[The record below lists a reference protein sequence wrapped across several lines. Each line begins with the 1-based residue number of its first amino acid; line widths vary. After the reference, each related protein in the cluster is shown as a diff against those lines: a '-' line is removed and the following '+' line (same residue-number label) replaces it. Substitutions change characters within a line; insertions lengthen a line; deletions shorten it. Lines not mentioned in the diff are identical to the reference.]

1 LSKARRLSEK
11 RRTFSPGSTFFLDIF
26 LKQSEMAMSLWKAR
40 CGETV
45 FAETI
50 EVWSYYTECSR
61 SKRLSKYMPRNKD
74 NETDGDSGSQQI
86 D

>member
-1 LSKARRLSEK
+1 MPNSFKKNTLL
-11 RRTFSPGSTFFLDIF
+11 G
-26 LKQSEMAMSLWKAR
+26 

-50 EVWSYYTECSR
+50 GSLELFTEGSR
-61 SKRLSKYMPRNKD
+61 SNASRNLPRNKD